1 MTLLLLL
8 ACTDTYKA
16 KWKSVGEAGHITCYS
31 GGQVIYDG
39 DSTGRVNTVV
49 NSDGW
54 EFMDAK
60 TNRLV
65 RVSGDC
71 VIRN

>member
-1 MTLLLLL
+1 MTLILLL
-8 ACTDTYKA
+8 ACSDTYKA
-16 KWKSVGEAGHITCYS
+16 KLKSVGEAGHITCYS
-31 GGQVIYDG
+31 GGTVIYDG
-39 DSTGRVNTVV
+39 DSTGRVGTVV

-71 VIRN
+71 LIRN